1 MSIIFPVCWTQK
13 KKLWRLLMWEF
24 LSVKWVNGEWATK
37 KNEGMSL
44 RKHLD
49 LGRQIF
55 AFQTNG
61 SPREISARSIQ
72 QTTTNGLFLEGNSCT
87 RKRNIFMIKVCCLV
101 ICLSFP
107 SLPSAKGGGTLNYP
121 LTESHSLFVHPIIYT
136 YFSLFSFLPFLLFLQ
151 YTWMC

>member
-1 MSIIFPVCWTQK
+1 MSNKKERRNVFAKAFRFGSSDIRFPNEWK
-13 KKLWRLLMWEF
+13 PKRN
-24 LSVKWVNGEWATK
+24 LSPFNSTNDDEWA
-37 KNEGMSL
+37 
-44 RKHLD
+44 
-49 LGRQIF
+49 
-55 AFQTNG
+55 
-61 SPREISARSIQ
+61 
-72 QTTTNGLFLEGNSCT
+72 FLEGNSCT

-151 YTWMC
+151 YT